1 MSCLSGPPA
10 ATPRDPVPVMGLRT
24 PPPLHPAPLPVA
36 TARPIAAVW
45 PGGTVG
51 EGGGQGE
58 AGGGWSSGL
67 GGGAVCAQPAPRA
80 VGLFG
85 QPPAV
90 RGMPTL
96 QAARQGGLPAS
107 TIPHPPSSYGPP
119 PHGAAQVVSWDRG
132 TAGGLPPPRG
142 HRHRRWGRVTPAE
155 GAGNSPRAAVI
166 NRAPPPPP
174 QASGVGEWTALPCP

>member
-1 MSCLSGPPA
+1 MLFLDALVTYPTWRA
-10 ATPRDPVPVMGLRT
+10 
-24 PPPLHPAPLPVA
+24 PPPYLSLHQQGGRPLELPF
-36 TARPIAAVW
+36 RPTRRHTQRPR
-45 PGGTVG
+45 PGN
-51 EGGGQGE
+51 
-58 AGGGWSSGL
+58 
-67 GGGAVCAQPAPRA
+67 GAVCAQPAPRA